1 MKTWIA
7 TITAASTA
15 AIAAAQ
21 AITADSADPAIIAA
35 AEKCKAAREAAHLD
49 ALPAVVS
56 AEIAAWRR
64 WNQDPTSG
72 RNQHGHPCC
81 DGPTDA
87 LAMAAATDAACGFA
101 FPRGG
106 SGLRRAWGK
115 GCPVPESLCAFTAFV
130 AAEALGRIG
139 SALERCL
146 ETWPSDRLTWQ
157 REILDWVT
165 PRLAEIAAASGVQ
178 AARRR
183 LTAQA

>member
-7 TITAASTA
+7 TIAAASTA

-21 AITADSADPAIIAA
+21 AITADSADEAIVEA
-35 AEKCKAAREAAHLD
+35 AEKCKAARSAAHLD
-49 ALPAVVS
+49 ALPAAVGD
-56 AEIAAWRR
+56 EIMAWRQ

-72 RNQHGHPCC
+72 RNLQGHPCC
-81 DGPTDA
+81 DGPEHRVT
-87 LAMAAATDAACGFA
+87 LAEATDAACGFA

-106 SGLRRAWGK
+106 SGLRRAWGA
-115 GCPVPESLCAFTAFV
+115 GCPVPEALHEYAPFA
-130 AAEALGRIG
+130 AAEVLGRIG

-146 ETWPSDRLTWQ
+146 ETWPSDRLTWR
-157 REILDWVT
+157 REIMDWIG

-183 LTAQA
+183 VAAQA

>member
-7 TITAASTA
+7 TITAASSDA
-15 AIAAAQ
+15 VAAAQ
-21 AITADSADPAIIAA
+21 AITAASSDAAILAA
-35 AEKCKAAREAAHLD
+35 AEKCKAARNAAHLD
-49 ALPAVVS
+49 ALPAVV
-56 AEIAAWRR
+56 AEEIASWRR
-64 WNQDPTSG
+64 NQDPTSG
-72 RNQHGHPCC
+72 RNRQGHPGC
-81 DGPTDA
+81 DGPEDRAA
-87 LAMAAATDAACGFA
+87 LAKATDAACGFA
-101 FPRGG
+101 FPRGA
-106 SGLRRAWGK
+106 SGLRRAWGS
-115 GCPVPESLCAFTAFV
+115 GCPVPEALHTFQPFA
-130 AAEALGRIG
+130 AAETLGRVG